1 MKIILDGYNVA
12 HKIPGVRDSL
22 KQSLEKGRAALE
34 NHLATWKKLKGFTGN
49 ITIVYDGKAGGVAT
63 RSGFDHIFTASR
75 EEADDRI
82 IRLIR
87 AQKNPGDVIVVS
99 EDNKVRNSCRALGAQ
114 VVPASYLLIER
125 SKKKPKKY
133 GRSPSEKTEIPSMR
147 KITEELKKIW
157 GAG

>member
-12 HKIPGVRDSL
+12 HKIPGVRERL
-22 KQSLEKGRAALE
+22 KESLEKGRAALE

-49 ITIVYDGKAGGVAT
+49 ITIVYDGKEAASTHGH
-63 RSGFDHIFTASR
+63 GFENIFTASR
-75 EEADDRI
+75 EEADDCI

-87 AQKNPGDVIVVS
+87 AQKNPGEVIVVS

-125 SKKKPKKY
+125 SAKKLKQS
-133 GRSPSEKTEIPSMR
+133 GRSSEKPEIPSMR
-147 KITEELKKIW
+147 KITEELKKEW
-157 GAG
+157 NAR